1 MRLGPSGPPATGSY
15 KLSGAQVTFVTGP
28 YGQLHYH
35 GKRTPRT
42 LLPVERL
49 ERTSRCST
57 PTAGP
62 QESPATHTDP
72 GVGSQLTGAVLP

>member
-35 GKRTPRT
+35 GKRTPT
-42 LLPVERL
+42 HAAPGGEVGANLALLNSH
-49 ERTSRCST
+49 SR
-57 PTAGP
+57 PTGISCYP
-62 QESPATHTDP
+62 H
-72 GVGSQLTGAVLP
+72 